1 MPSLL
6 QLALAALRDGEIGRL
21 SEGSDWLGWD
31 RAPAGGNWS
40 YLAHALE
47 NATEQ
52 QHDFYEERDFL
63 EQKGCCVVQEE
74 PDGDSQRKG

>member
-1 MPSLL
+1 MI
-6 QLALAALRDGEIGRL
+6 DWGEIGL
-21 SEGSDWLGWD
+21 PQEAIEATWLMPWK
-31 RAPAGGNWS
+31 
-40 YLAHALE
+40 